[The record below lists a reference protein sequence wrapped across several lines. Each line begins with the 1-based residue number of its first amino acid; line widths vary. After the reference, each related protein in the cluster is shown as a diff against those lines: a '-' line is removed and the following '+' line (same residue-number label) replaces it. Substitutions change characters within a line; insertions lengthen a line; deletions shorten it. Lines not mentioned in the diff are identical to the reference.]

1 MERTERLNQD
11 GNGDRPAEKV
21 EFAPAVDIFD
31 RGEEIVLV
39 ADMPGVP
46 SEGTEVHL
54 DRGTLSIRGR
64 VTQEPLA
71 GRWTLQEFR
80 VGDYVRSFTV
90 GEEIDPAG
98 IAAELKNGVLTLRL
112 PKAAEKKPR
121 RIEVKVRT

>member
-1 MERTERLNQD
+1 MEHTERSNQS
-11 GNGDRPAEKV
+11 GNGDRTAENI
-21 EFAPAVDIFD
+21 EFAPAVDIYD

-54 DRGTLSIRGR
+54 DRGALSIRGR
-64 VTQEPLA
+64 VSQEPPA

-80 VGDYVRSFTV
+80 VGDYVRTFTV
-90 GEEIDPAG
+90 SEDIDPAG
-98 IAAELKNGVLTLRL
+98 IAAELKSGVLTLRL

-121 RIEVKVRT
+121 KIEVRTA